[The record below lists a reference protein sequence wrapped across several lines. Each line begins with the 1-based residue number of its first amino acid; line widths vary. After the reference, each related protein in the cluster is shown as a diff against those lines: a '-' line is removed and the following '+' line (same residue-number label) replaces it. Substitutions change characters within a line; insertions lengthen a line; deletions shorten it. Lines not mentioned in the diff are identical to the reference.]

1 MGHTYTS
8 LIYHVMFST
17 KNRVATITPD
27 LSGRLLPYIFG
38 IVRQFGVP
46 IIVNGTADHVHL
58 LVSLRPAISI
68 SELLRVVKTN
78 SCRWVHEQYPER
90 RRFGWEAGYCA
101 FSVSGSRVA
110 QVRNYIASQQER
122 HRKVSFCQEFACLLR
137 KHGIAAYEGEGL
149 EQRGAASYAPGGA
162 DLGVTR

>member
-8 LIYHVMFST
+8 LIYHVVFST
-17 KNRVATITPD
+17 KSRAPMITPD
-27 LSGRLLPYIFG
+27 LSMRLFPYIFG

-68 SELLRVVKTN
+68 SELVRVVKTN

-90 RRFGWEAGYCA
+90 RRFGWESGYSA
-101 FSVSGSRVA
+101 FSVSGSKA
-110 QVRNYIASQQER
+110 AHVREYIASQQER
-122 HRKVSFCQEFACLLR
+122 HRRISFREEFASLLR
-137 KHGIAAYEGEGL
+137 KHGLATHGGEGL
-149 EQRGAASYAPGGA
+149 EEQTSASYATGGA
-162 DLGVTR
+162 D

>member
-8 LIYHVMFST
+8 LIYHVVFST
-17 KNRVATITPD
+17 KSRAPMITPD
-27 LSGRLLPYIFG
+27 LSMRLFPYIFG

-68 SELLRVVKTN
+68 SELVRVVKTN

-90 RRFGWEAGYCA
+90 RRFGWESGYGA
-101 FSVSGSRVA
+101 FSVSGSKA
-110 QVRNYIASQQER
+110 AHVRDYITSQQER
-122 HRKVSFCQEFACLLR
+122 HRRISFQEEFASLLR

-149 EQRGAASYAPGGA
+149 EDRTSASYAPGGA
-162 DLGVTR
+162 D